1 MGTIF
6 PMWGSSEQTHPLKP
20 DMRVYL
26 LILAVSPHTETPHP
40 LTNIP
45 RATACERAHQ
55 FCKNLGCVVPKQ
67 RTEDWVDGPLYH
79 KLGRTLACSPEAA
92 TLLQTMKLEFY
103 IHWKM
108 IWHDVCRPLHIPTLH
123 FDVCHIDFAFIFS
136 QLHNFV
142 SNKMA
147 TAGLYCLSAW
157 LKTKER

>member
-6 PMWGSSEQTHPLKP
+6 PMWGSSEQTHLLKP

-26 LILAVSPHTETPHP
+26 LSLAVSPHTETPHP

-92 TLLQTMKLEFY
+92 NYETWILHTLKNDLTRCMPASSYSNFLFCFHFFHSYTILCQIKWLQLDF
-103 IHWKM
+103 IVCL
-108 IWHDVCRPLHIPTLH
+108 HD
-123 FDVCHIDFAFIFS
+123 
-136 QLHNFV
+136 
-142 SNKMA
+142 
-147 TAGLYCLSAW
+147 
-157 LKTKER
+157 